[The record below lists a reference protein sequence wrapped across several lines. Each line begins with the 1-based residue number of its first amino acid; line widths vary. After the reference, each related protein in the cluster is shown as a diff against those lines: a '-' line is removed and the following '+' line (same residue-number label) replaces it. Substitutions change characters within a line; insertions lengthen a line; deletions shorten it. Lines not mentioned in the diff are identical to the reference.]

1 VNGRISPEAEAV
13 IPVMDRSFLFGDS
26 VYETLR
32 THGGVPFAFGE
43 HLARLRA
50 SAARVAIT
58 VPLSDDGLA
67 ARIKETIAAAGPG
80 AERYIR
86 VILTRGTATAPNID
100 VAFAPKDPNL
110 VLLVRDLD
118 PGPPDLFEQGVA
130 AAVVSTLR
138 NDPRALDPAIKSGNY
153 LNNIMGL
160 LEARKRGA
168 REAIFL
174 NTEGQVTE
182 APTANLYM
190 AAGGEAFTP
199 PLSIGIL
206 AGVTRG
212 ILLELARAHGLPL
225 SERSFDVAQLRA
237 ADEVFLSSTLR
248 GVVPITTLDGR
259 PVDGGRPG
267 PIARLLQE
275 HYTARVEATLGP
287 MRRWWDS
294 VGT

>member
-1 VNGRISPEAEAV
+1 
-13 IPVMDRSFLFGDS
+13 
-26 VYETLR
+26 
-32 THGGVPFAFGE
+32 
-43 HLARLRA
+43 
-50 SAARVAIT
+50 
-58 VPLSDDGLA
+58 
-67 ARIKETIAAAGPG
+67 
-80 AERYIR
+80 
-86 VILTRGTATAPNID
+86 
-100 VAFAPKDPNL
+100 
-110 VLLVRDLD
+110 
-118 PGPPDLFEQGVA
+118 
-130 AAVVSTLR
+130 
-138 NDPRALDPAIKSGNY
+138 
-153 LNNIMGL
+153 
-160 LEARKRGA
+160 
-168 REAIFL
+168 
-174 NTEGQVTE
+174 VTE

-259 PVDGGRPG
+259 PVGGGRPG
-267 PIARLLQE
+267 PLARLLQE